1 MQTIYEFF
9 KWKLLTVFVVFLLI
23 GGGSASADE
32 NKTFSRISLNEIL
45 EDVIKTSPEIL
56 EAQERYRS
64 VVEERSIAT
73 SGYRPK
79 IGAELTAGPE
89 VTDGVDTND
98 QREELFASTATLYA
112 RQNIF
117 NGGKTAAFVEE
128 TDARILAA
136 AYEVITVANRVF
148 LETSEAYINVL
159 KTRELLELSKENV
172 MTQEKILGQV
182 KEKTIAGFTRLSDL
196 SNSKA
201 RLSLAKGNHIS
212 TQQDLSQAVVKFH
225 RQFGRLIKPEQFIM
239 PTPVFKIPDTVDKTV
254 DMGLRHHP
262 ALEVAK
268 YNIHA
273 RKYAYEKSEADYWP
287 TLDLELKAQYR
298 NDVNGDDGDTMQAS
312 AMLKLNYLFYDGG
325 VRDGEKGNKYRQ
337 LRKEYQRAYTE
348 RRNVNQAVR
357 LAWNIYEAEN
367 LKKDFLNDHVD
378 LSAET
383 LSAFKD
389 EYHTGRRTLLDI
401 LDMENEYNAAKV
413 ANTESDYMNLVAYYR
428 IFQATGVLI
437 HEFDISL
444 LEEMHLPSE
453 KPYDLEEYEDDLDPN
468 RDVDIVVDVSDQCDN
483 SIKGSTVLP
492 FGCVEGMLVPIG
504 YQEPEAPGPYI
515 LPKEEEGILK
525 IDKTKKVQ
533 SIHLNTIHF
542 HFDSA
547 VLTDEA
553 LELLGPIA
561 EQLIEASEFMIE
573 VIGHTDSTGSIE
585 YNQNLSEARA
595 QSVYEELK
603 KAGIS
608 EDRLL
613 SSGKGEL
620 EPVATN
626 ETAEGRQKN
635 RRTEFKLT
643 Q

>member
-1 MQTIYEFF
+1 MKTMYEFF
-9 KWKLLTVFVVFLLI
+9 KWKLLTVFIVFLLT
-23 GGGSASADE
+23 GGVGAVADE
-32 NKTFSRISLNEIL
+32 NKTSSRISLNEIL

-56 EAQERYRS
+56 EAQENYRS

-73 SGYRPK
+73 SGYRPT
-79 IGAELTAGPE
+79 IGAEASTGPE
-89 VTDGVDTND
+89 VTDGVDTGYI
-98 QREELFASTATLYA
+98 REELWASTATLYA
-112 RQNIF
+112 RQNLF
-117 NGGKTAAFVEE
+117 NGGKTASFVEE

-159 KTRELLELSKENV
+159 KTRELLEFSKENV

-182 KEKTIAGFTRLSDL
+182 KEKTTAGFTRLSDL

-201 RLSLAKGNHIS
+201 RLSLAKGNYIS
-212 TQQDLSQAVVKFH
+212 TQQDLSQAIVKFH
-225 RQFGRLIKPEQFIM
+225 RQFGRLLRPAQFVM
-239 PTPVFKIPDTVDKTV
+239 PTPAFKIPDTVDKTV
-254 DMGLRHHP
+254 DMGLRYHP

-287 TLDLELKAQYR
+287 TLDLELKAQYL
-298 NDVNGDDGDTMQAS
+298 NDVNGDDGHTGQAS

-325 VRDGEKGNKYRQ
+325 VRDGEKGKKYRQ

-357 LAWNIYEAEN
+357 LAWNIYEAEKF
-367 LKKDFLNDHVD
+367 KKDFLNDHVD

-389 EYHTGRRTLLDI
+389 EYYAGRRTLLDI
-401 LDMENEYNAAKV
+401 LDMENEYNAAKI
-413 ANTESDYMNLVAYYR
+413 ANTESEYMNLVAYYR
-428 IFQATGVLI
+428 IFQSTGVLI
-437 HEFDISL
+437 HEFNTSL

-453 KPYDLEEYEDDLDPN
+453 KPYDLEEYEEDLDPN

-492 FGCVEGMLVPIG
+492 FGCVEGTLVPIG

-515 LPKEEEGILK
+515 LPKEEEKILK
-525 IDKTKKVQ
+525 IDETKKVQ
-533 SIHLNTIHF
+533 SIHLDIIHF

-547 VLTDEA
+547 ELTDEA
-553 LELLGPIA
+553 LALLVPIA
-561 EQLIEASEFMIE
+561 EQLIEESQYTIE

-608 EDRLL
+608 EDRLA

-620 EPVATN
+620 EPVETN

>member
-9 KWKLLTVFVVFLLI
+9 KWKMVIVFVVFLLT
-23 GGGSASADE
+23 GGASIAADG
-32 NKTFSRISLNEIL
+32 NKTLPLISLNEIL
-45 EDVIKTSPEIL
+45 EDVIKTNPEIL
-56 EAQERYRS
+56 EAQDIYRS

-73 SGYRPK
+73 SGYRPT
-79 IGAELTAGPE
+79 IGAELSTGPE
-89 VTDGVDTND
+89 VTDGRDTNYT
-98 QREELFASTATLYA
+98 REELWASRATLYA

-117 NGGKTAAFVEE
+117 NGGKTAAFTEE

-159 KTRELLELSKENV
+159 EARELLEFSKENV

-182 KEKTIAGFTRLSDL
+182 KEKTTAGFTRVSDL

-201 RLSLAKGNHIS
+201 RLSLAKGNYIS
-212 TQQDLSQAVVKFH
+212 TQQDLSHAIVKFH
-225 RQFGRLIKPEQFIM
+225 RQLGRLMQPEQFVM
-239 PTPVFKIPDTVDKTV
+239 PKPAFKLPDTVEKTV
-254 DMGLRHHP
+254 DMALRHHP

-273 RKYAYEKSEADYWP
+273 RKYAYEKAEADYWP
-287 TLDLELKAQYR
+287 TLDLELKAEGW
-298 NDVNGDDGDTMQAS
+298 NDVNGDNGHTRKDS
-312 AMLKLNYLFYDGG
+312 AMLKLSYVFYDGG
-325 VRDGEKGNKYRQ
+325 VRAGEKGKKYNY

-357 LAWNIYEAEN
+357 LAWNIYEAEEF
-367 LKKDFLNDHVD
+367 KKDFLNDHVD

-389 EYHTGRRTLLDI
+389 EYYAGRRTLLDI
-401 LDMENEYNAAKV
+401 LDMENEYNAAKI
-413 ANTESDYMNLVAYYR
+413 ANTESEYMNLVAYYR

-437 HEFDISL
+437 HEFNSSL

-453 KPYDLEEYEDDLDPN
+453 KPYDLEEYEEDLVPN
-468 RDVDIVVDVSDQCDN
+468 RDVDTVIDVSDQCDN
-483 SIKGSTVLP
+483 SIEGSTVLP
-492 FGCVEGMLVPIG
+492 FGCIGGMAVPIG
-504 YQEPEAPGPYI
+504 YQEPETLTPYI

-533 SIHLNTIHF
+533 SIHLDTIHF

-553 LELLGPIA
+553 LGLLGPISD
-561 EQLIEASEFMIE
+561 QLIEASEFMIE

-585 YNQNLSEARA
+585 YNQKLSEARA
-595 QSVYEELK
+595 QSVYDELK

-613 SSGKGEL
+613 SNGKGEL